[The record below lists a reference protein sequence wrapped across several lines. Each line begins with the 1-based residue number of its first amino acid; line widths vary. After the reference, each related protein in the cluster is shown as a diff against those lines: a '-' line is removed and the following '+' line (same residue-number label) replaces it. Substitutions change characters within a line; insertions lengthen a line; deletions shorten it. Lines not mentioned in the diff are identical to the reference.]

1 MTAVGVEQEV
11 KQLSFVLEAI
21 IQTIPFLS
29 GKMATKS
36 VVNNPTL
43 WQKRYPSDNQP
54 ECGVSWAFG
63 TGGDQRMDDLRA
75 FLRDAGA
82 LVLSPLLVPGV
93 RPLTKAALKGGM
105 AVADV
110 AKEAAESTGKQL
122 REAVTDAREGL
133 KKAPQPVAAE
143 PAQADAPQAADSVAA
158 AAAESGLRPMAA
170 AALKGAQSL
179 VESAASFVSET
190 GKQWSDIIADASAER
205 KGGAAETPQAEAPTG
220 QAEATEAAAEAPAA
234 VAPAAAATEAAQA
247 AASAAGETAD
257 SVARGLRPIVKSIMK
272 GGMAFAESASDVA
285 SQASKQ
291 WSGIFADASA
301 KQKAG
306 QMSDAAEAAQAPVE
320 APVVAAPVAA
330 ATPEVVTAAAPV
342 AGNEAD
348 DLTQV
353 NGIGPKAAALLNEAG
368 ITTFAQLAVLST
380 DQLRGILSKGG
391 PRYRIIDPTPW
402 PADAR
407 RLMEPVP
414 AASVA
419 IRDDD
424 LVQVN
429 GIGPK
434 VAALLNEAGITTLT
448 QLAATNTDQL
458 RAILTKAGPRYRIVD
473 PTPWPTEARRLLAT
487 RND

>member
-1 MTAVGVEQEV
+1 
-11 KQLSFVLEAI
+11 
-21 IQTIPFLS
+21 
-29 GKMATKS
+29 
-36 VVNNPTL
+36 
-43 WQKRYPSDNQP
+43 
-54 ECGVSWAFG
+54 
-63 TGGDQRMDDLRA
+63 MDDLRA

-122 REAVTDAREGL
+122 RGVVTEARAGF
-133 KKAPQPVAAE
+133 KKAPEAVAPEPGVPEPGAAAAPQAE
-143 PAQADAPQAADSVAA
+143 APQAAEGVGAPTTGAPVTGASAA
-158 AAAESGLRPMAA
+158 EAESGFRPMAA
-170 AALKGAQSL
+170 ALKGGQSL
-179 VESAASFVSET
+179 VESAASFVSEA
-190 GKQWSDIIADASAER
+190 GKQWSEIIADASAKR
-205 KGGAAETPQAEAPTG
+205 KGGATETPQAEAPTS
-220 QAEATEAAAEAPAA
+220 QAAPAEDA
-234 VAPAAAATEAAQA
+234 AAPAAAAATETAQA
-247 AASAAGETAD
+247 AASAAGETTD
-257 SVARGLRPIVKSIMK
+257 SLARGLRPIVKSIMK

-306 QMSDAAEAAQAPVE
+306 ETSGTAEAAQAPVE
-320 APVVAAPVAA
+320 TPVVAPPVAA
-330 ATPEVVTAAAPV
+330 AAPEVVTVAAPGT
-342 AGNEAD
+342 AQGAD

-368 ITTFAQLAVLST
+368 VTTFAQLAAMST
-380 DQLRGILSKGG
+380 DQLRGVLSKAG

-402 PADAR
+402 PTEAR

-414 AASVA
+414 AAGVA

-424 LVQVN
+424 LVQIN

-448 QLAATNTDQL
+448 QLAATSTDQL
-458 RAILTKAGPRYRIVD
+458 TAILTNAGPRYRIID
-473 PTPWPTEARRLLAT
+473 PAPWPADARRLLET
-487 RND
+487 RNG

>member
-1 MTAVGVEQEV
+1 
-11 KQLSFVLEAI
+11 
-21 IQTIPFLS
+21 
-29 GKMATKS
+29 MA
-36 VVNNPTL
+36 
-43 WQKRYPSDNQP
+43 
-54 ECGVSWAFG
+54 
-63 TGGDQRMDDLRA
+63 DLRA
-75 FLRDAGA
+75 FLRDTGA

-110 AKEAAESTGKQL
+110 AKEAAESAGKQL
-122 REAVTDAREGL
+122 RESVTEAREGL

-143 PAQADAPQAADSVAA
+143 PVAPAPGAADAPQAADGVAP

-205 KGGAAETPQAEAPTG
+205 KGGAAETPQAETPTG
-220 QAEATEAAAEAPAA
+220 QAEATAAAAKAPAA
-234 VAPAAAATEAAQA
+234 AAPAAAATEAAQA
-247 AASAAGETAD
+247 DASAAGETAD

-301 KQKAG
+301 KQKAD
-306 QMSDAAEAAQAPVE
+306 QRSDAAEAAQVFVE
-320 APVVAAPVAA
+320 APGVAAPVAA
-330 ATPEVVTAAAPV
+330 AVAAAPGT
-342 AGNEAD
+342 AHEAD

-391 PRYRIIDPTPW
+391 PRYRIVDPTPW

-448 QLAATNTDQL
+448 QLAATSTDQL
-458 RAILTKAGPRYRIVD
+458 RAILTTAGPRYRIVD
-473 PTPWPTEARRLLAT
+473 PTPWPAEARRLLET
-487 RND
+487 RNG

>member
-1 MTAVGVEQEV
+1 
-11 KQLSFVLEAI
+11 
-21 IQTIPFLS
+21 
-29 GKMATKS
+29 
-36 VVNNPTL
+36 
-43 WQKRYPSDNQP
+43 
-54 ECGVSWAFG
+54 
-63 TGGDQRMDDLRA
+63 
-75 FLRDAGA
+75 
-82 LVLSPLLVPGV
+82 
-93 RPLTKAALKGGM
+93 
-105 AVADV
+105 
-110 AKEAAESTGKQL
+110 
-122 REAVTDAREGL
+122 
-133 KKAPQPVAAE
+133 
-143 PAQADAPQAADSVAA
+143 
-158 AAAESGLRPMAA
+158 MAA

-179 VESAASFVSET
+179 VESAACFVSET
-190 GKQWSDIIADASAER
+190 GKQWGDIIADARAGR
-205 KGGAAETPQAEAPTG
+205 KGGAAETPQAEARTTG
-220 QAEATEAAAEAPAA
+220 QAEATEAAAK
-234 VAPAAAATEAAQA
+234 APAAAAPAATATDAAQA

-257 SVARGLRPIVKSIMK
+257 SVTRGLRPIVKSIMK
-272 GGMAFAESASDVA
+272 GGMGFAESASGVA

-301 KQKAG
+301 RQKAD

-320 APVVAAPVAA
+320 APVVAAPVAPAVAA

-368 ITTFAQLAVLST
+368 ITTFAQLAALST
-380 DQLRGILSKGG
+380 DQVRGILSKGG
-391 PRYRIIDPTPW
+391 PRYRIVDPTPW

-407 RLMEPVP
+407 RLLEPVP

-448 QLAATNTDQL
+448 QLAATSTDQL

-473 PTPWPTEARRLLAT
+473 PTPWPTEARRLLET
-487 RND
+487 PNG

>member
-1 MTAVGVEQEV
+1 
-11 KQLSFVLEAI
+11 
-21 IQTIPFLS
+21 
-29 GKMATKS
+29 MA
-36 VVNNPTL
+36 
-43 WQKRYPSDNQP
+43 
-54 ECGVSWAFG
+54 
-63 TGGDQRMDDLRA
+63 DLRV

-110 AKEAAESTGKQL
+110 AKDAAESTGKQL
-122 REAVTDAREGL
+122 REVVTEAREGL
-133 KKAPQPVAAE
+133 KKAPQPGAAE
-143 PAQADAPQAADSVAA
+143 PAQADAPKATDGVAA

-179 VESAASFVSET
+179 VESAACFVSET
-190 GKQWSDIIADASAER
+190 GKQWGDIIADAGAGR
-205 KGGAAETPQAEAPTG
+205 KGGAAETPQAEARTTG
-220 QAEATEAAAEAPAA
+220 RAEATEAAAK
-234 VAPAAAATEAAQA
+234 APAAAAPTATATAAAQA
-247 AASAAGETAD
+247 APAGAGETAD
-257 SVARGLRPIVKSIMK
+257 SVTRGLRPIVKSIMK
-272 GGMAFAESASDVA
+272 GGMGFAESASGVA

-301 KQKAG
+301 RQKASEK
-306 QMSDAAEAAQAPVE
+306 SDAAEAAHVPVK

-330 ATPEVVTAAAPV
+330 ATPEVVTAAAPGT
-342 AGNEAD
+342 AHEAD

-353 NGIGPKAAALLNEAG
+353 NGIGPKAASLLNEAG
-368 ITTFAQLAVLST
+368 ITTFTQLAALST
-380 DQLRGILSKGG
+380 DQVRGILSKGG

-448 QLAATNTDQL
+448 QLAAIEHRSVACHLD
-458 RAILTKAGPRYRIVD
+458 K
-473 PTPWPTEARRLLAT
+473 RRPPLPD
-487 RND
+487 R

>member
-1 MTAVGVEQEV
+1 
-11 KQLSFVLEAI
+11 
-21 IQTIPFLS
+21 
-29 GKMATKS
+29 
-36 VVNNPTL
+36 
-43 WQKRYPSDNQP
+43 
-54 ECGVSWAFG
+54 
-63 TGGDQRMDDLRA
+63 MDDLRA

-143 PAQADAPQAADSVAA
+143 PTQADAPQAADGVAA

-179 VESAASFVSET
+179 LESTASFVSET

-205 KGGAAETPQAEAPTG
+205 KGGAAETPQAEAPTTS
-220 QAEATEAAAEAPAA
+220 QAEATEVAAAAPAA
-234 VAPAAAATEAAQA
+234 AAPAAAATEAAQA

-291 WSGIFADASA
+291 WSGIFADASV
-301 KQKAG
+301 KQRAG

-330 ATPEVVTAAAPV
+330 AAPEVVTAAAPGT
-342 AGNEAD
+342 AHEAD

-368 ITTFAQLAVLST
+368 ITTFAQLAALST

-407 RLMEPVP
+407 RLMESVP
-414 AASVA
+414 AASVV

-448 QLAATNTDQL
+448 QLAATSTDQL

-473 PTPWPTEARRLLAT
+473 PTPWPAEARRLLET
-487 RND
+487 PNS